1 MTAPA
6 PRAQVRESADGLR
19 MARAVRQ
26 LSARD
31 DWAGRLVRRAIV
43 DALGRR
49 ESRLE
54 RRRMLRIEALR
65 QELAASDAVV
75 DIDFGAGDGL
85 PVSRAPHHDGV
96 PVLHTIGEFCRRSST
111 GPAWSRLLFHLARE
125 AAPVNALEL
134 GTALGI
140 SAAYQGAAL
149 EGNGHGRLVTI
160 EGAPPLADLARD
172 NLARIGI
179 GTVEVMT
186 GRFRDALPPMLERLQ
201 PLEFVY
207 IDGHHDGRATLEYFG
222 TLLPAITRPAL
233 LVFDDIGISPGMR
246 AAWERIA
253 QHPRVTLAVD
263 LHKLGVCGV
272 R

>member
-49 ESRLE
+49 EGRVE

-75 DIDFGAGDGL
+75 GRIDFGGD
-85 PVSRAPHHDGV
+85 DGV
-96 PVLHTIGEFCRRSST
+96 PVLGTIGELCRRSST
-111 GPAWSRLLFHLARE
+111 APAWSRLLFHLARE

-134 GTALGI
+134 GTALGF

-172 NLARIGI
+172 HLARIGI
-179 GTVEVMT
+179 GTVEVVT
-186 GRFRDALPPMLERLQ
+186 GRFRDALPPVLERLQ

-207 IDGHHDGRATLEYFG
+207 IDGHDDGRATLDYFG

-246 AAWERIA
+246 AAWEEIA